1 MSDEIKGLGLGFI
14 GVAIFSVTLPATRI
28 AVTGG
33 LDVVTVGLGRAVVA
47 AAVAAVILA
56 VRRQPLPDRRHWGRL
71 VVVALGVVLG
81 FPLFMTISMQTVP
94 AAHGGVVMGVLP
106 LVTTVAAALLCRE
119 RPSAGFWALAL
130 LGGAVVIAFAALK
143 GAGGLMAGDWWL
155 RLAIAAAGVGYA
167 VGGELSRTLC
177 GWQVICWA
185 LVVSVPF
192 TLPVVAWHMGGVTWG
207 APLSV
212 WAAFLYVALFSQ
224 LLAFFAWYRGLALGG
239 VARVG
244 QVQLLQVFMTL
255 IASAVLVGEEI
266 DTLPIGF
273 AVAVVGTVAL
283 GRRMPVTRRALKEDS
298 EI

>member
-1 MSDEIKGLGLGFI
+1 MNDELKGMLLGVV
-14 GVAIFSVTLPATRI
+14 GVTIFSVTLPATRI
-28 AVTGG
+28 AVTG
-33 LDVVTVGLGRAVVA
+33 LDPVIVGLGRAVVA
-47 AAVAAVILA
+47 AAVAALILA
-56 VRRQPLPDRRHWGRL
+56 VRRQPLPDRRHWWRL
-71 VVVALGVVLG
+71 TVVSLGVVLG
-81 FPLFMTISMQTVP
+81 FPLFSAIAMQSVP

-106 LVTTVAAALLCRE
+106 MATTVAGAMFCGE
-119 RPSAGFWALAL
+119 RPSAGFWALAVFGSAL
-130 LGGAVVIAFAALK
+130 VVVFAALK

-155 RLAIAAAGVGYA
+155 LLAIAAAGVGYA

-192 TLPVVAWHMGGVTWG
+192 ILPVVAWHMVDVNWG
-207 APLSV
+207 APQSV

-224 LLAFFAWYRGLALGG
+224 LLAFFAWNRGLALGG

-255 IASAVLVGEEI
+255 IASAVLLGEEI
-266 DTLPIGF
+266 DTVTIGF

-283 GRRMPVTRRALKEDS
+283 GRRMPVTRRSLRGDG
-298 EI
+298 